1 MIDYEPLAFL
11 VVLLSKKL
19 LMQWEYLSG
28 IIKNMKA
35 VKLNLTLWD

>member
-1 MIDYEPLAFL
+1 MIDYEPLASL

-28 IIKNMKA
+28 IIKNMKV
-35 VKLNLTLWD
+35 VKLNLTL